1 MFVTLKAEIAAHSLK
16 ILKFCILK
24 ILLLNLII
32 IVGKALSSIGG
43 LNKNINLHNIR
54 IILT

>member
-16 ILKFCILK
+16 ILKFSILK

-43 LNKNINLHNIR
+43 LNQNINLHNIR